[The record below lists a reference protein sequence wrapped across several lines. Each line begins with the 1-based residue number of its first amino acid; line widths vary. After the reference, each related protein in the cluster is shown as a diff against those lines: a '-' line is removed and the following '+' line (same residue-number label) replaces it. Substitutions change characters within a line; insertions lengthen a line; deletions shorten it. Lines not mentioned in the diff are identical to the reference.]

1 MATEREKLLLTLL
14 EASED
19 LARGYER
26 ELKRLRMNNL
36 KIKLHMEVLV
46 HNPNCKTASEIRK
59 TYNEAPDFSESIIH
73 FN

>member
-1 MATEREKLLLTLL
+1 MATEQEKLLLTLL

-19 LARGYER
+19 LAKEYEK

-46 HNPNCKTASEIRK
+46 HSPFSKTASEIRK
-59 TYNEAPDFSESIIH
+59 TYCEVPDFSESIIH